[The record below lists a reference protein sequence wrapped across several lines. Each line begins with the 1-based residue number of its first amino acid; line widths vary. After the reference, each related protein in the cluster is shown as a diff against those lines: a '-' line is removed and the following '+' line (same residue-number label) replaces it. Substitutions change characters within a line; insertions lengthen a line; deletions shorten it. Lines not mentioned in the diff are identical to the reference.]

1 MTSPAPASSDL
12 PVSRRPLRLKKRADF
27 VRAAKGARVTAR
39 AFALQARK
47 RQADNPSDDV
57 GEGAAPARVGF
68 TVTKKTGNSVVRN
81 RIRRRL
87 REVVRLGE
95 ALPLRPDHDYVLI
108 ARRDALSMD
117 FRALGHELERAL
129 QKLNDPKRAAAGP
142 RPTRPT

>member
-1 MTSPAPASSDL
+1 MTGPAHEDCVAAPAPAQGSLS
-12 PVSRRPLRLKKRADF
+12 PGRLRKRADF

-47 RQADNPSDDV
+47 Q
-57 GEGAAPARVGF
+57 EGDEAVAPRVGF

-87 REVVRLGE
+87 REVVRVGE

-108 ARRDALSMD
+108 ARREALSMD
-117 FRALGHELERAL
+117 FLKLRQELDRAL
-129 QKLNDPKRAAAGP
+129 QYLSDPKRAAQGP

>member
-1 MTSPAPASSDL
+1 MTGPAPEGVVGSSAL
-12 PVSRRPLRLKKRADF
+12 LTCALIQGRLRKRADF

-47 RQADNPSDDV
+47 REGDDTD
-57 GEGAAPARVGF
+57 GARVGF

-87 REVVRLGE
+87 REVVRLGQ

-108 ARRDALSMD
+108 ARRDALTMD
-117 FRALGHELERAL
+117 FRVLGLELERAL
-129 QKLNDPKRAAAGP
+129 QKLSDPKRAAAGSRP
-142 RPTRPT
+142 ARPT

>member
-1 MTSPAPASSDL
+1 MTGPTPEGVVGSSAAL
-12 PVSRRPLRLKKRADF
+12 VGALIPGRLRKRADF

-47 RQADNPSDDV
+47 REAEDLD
-57 GEGAAPARVGF
+57 GARVGF

-87 REVVRLGE
+87 REVVRLGGS
-95 ALPLRPDHDYVLI
+95 LPLRPDHDYVLI

-117 FRALGHELERAL
+117 FRVLALEFERAL
-129 QKLNDPKRAAAGP
+129 QKISDPKRAVAGSRP
-142 RPTRPT
+142 ARPT

>member
-1 MTSPAPASSDL
+1 MTGPTSEIGDGSCAPCAGVL
-12 PVSRRPLRLKKRADF
+12 VHGRLRKRADF
-27 VRAAKGARVTAR
+27 VRAAKGARITAR
-39 AFALQARK
+39 AFALQAR
-47 RQADNPSDDV
+47 RRAGDDAA
-57 GEGAAPARVGF
+57 GARFGF

-129 QKLNDPKRAAAGP
+129 QKLNDPKLTATGS
-142 RPTRPT
+142 RPT

>member
-1 MTSPAPASSDL
+1 MTGPAPEGG
-12 PVSRRPLRLKKRADF
+12 RPSAAPPARLRKRADF

-47 RQADNPSDDV
+47 RLSEADED
-57 GEGAAPARVGF
+57 EIARVGF

-87 REVVRLGE
+87 REAVRLGK

-108 ARRDALSMD
+108 ARREALTME
-117 FRALGHELERAL
+117 FRALGLELERAL
-129 QKLNDPKRAAAGP
+129 QKLNDPKRAAGGS
-142 RPTRPT
+142 RPTRST

>member
-1 MTSPAPASSDL
+1 MTGPKPACDGL
-12 PVSRRPLRLKKRADF
+12 PVSPSPRRIQKRADF

-47 RQADNPSDDV
+47 RDPDDPS
-57 GEGAAPARVGF
+57 GPRVGF

-87 REVVRLGE
+87 REAVRLGQ

-117 FRALGHELERAL
+117 FRALGHQLERAL
-129 QKLNDPKRAAAGP
+129 QKLNEPKRAAPGSSPA
-142 RPTRPT
+142 RQT

>member
-1 MTSPAPASSDL
+1 MTSPAPEECCESSAPHPSASR
-12 PVSRRPLRLKKRADF
+12 PSRLRKRADF

-47 RQADNPSDDV
+47 RESDDDA
-57 GEGAAPARVGF
+57 GARVGF

-87 REVVRLGE
+87 REAVRLGQT
-95 ALPLRPDHDYVLI
+95 LPLRPDHDYVLI

-129 QKLNDPKRAAAGP
+129 QKLNDPKRAAAGS

>member
-1 MTSPAPASSDL
+1 MTSPAPEDCGVSSAPHPVAS
-12 PVSRRPLRLKKRADF
+12 PPSRLRKRADF

-47 RQADNPSDDV
+47 RASDDDA
-57 GEGAAPARVGF
+57 GPRVGF

-87 REVVRLGE
+87 REAVRLGQ

-108 ARRDALSMD
+108 ARRDVLSID
-117 FRALGHELERAL
+117 FRALGLELERAV
-129 QKLNDPKRAAAGP
+129 QKLNDPKRAAAGS

>member
-1 MTSPAPASSDL
+1 M
-12 PVSRRPLRLKKRADF
+12 
-27 VRAAKGARVTAR
+27 RAAKGARVTAR

-47 RQADNPSDDV
+47 RAGDV
-57 GEGAAPARVGF
+57 AQGARVGF

-87 REVVRLGE
+87 RETVRLGQT
-95 ALPLRPDHDYVLI
+95 LPLQPDHDYVLI

-129 QKLNDPKRAAAGP
+129 QKLNDPKRAAAGS

>member
-1 MTSPAPASSDL
+1 MTGPAPEVVVGSAA
-12 PVSRRPLRLKKRADF
+12 PLTGALVRGRLRKRADF

-47 RQADNPSDDV
+47 REGDDA
-57 GEGAAPARVGF
+57 GGARIGF

-87 REVVRLGE
+87 REVVRLGQ

-108 ARRDALSMD
+108 ARREALTTD
-117 FRALGHELERAL
+117 FRALGLELERAL
-129 QKLNDPKRAAAGP
+129 QKLSDPKRAVAGSRP
-142 RPTRPT
+142 ARPT